1 MSKIVLIDGNSII
14 NRAFY
19 GMPDLTNTDGEHT
32 GAIVGFLNIMN
43 KILEEEKPDYLTV
56 AFDVHAPTFR
66 HKIYEAYKGTRKSM
80 PDELRSQVP
89 VLKELLSAMGI
100 KLIEKAGLEADD
112 ILGTLAKR
120 AEKLDIEVSLVSGD
134 RDLLQIATDKIKIR
148 IPKTKFGKT
157 EIFDYYTQDVINEY
171 QVPPLGIIELK
182 ALMGDSS
189 DNIPGVPK
197 VGQKTA
203 TELLIQYGN
212 IETLREHI
220 SEITKKS
227 IRETLEQNFDMAVL
241 SKTLATIEINA
252 DIDVDFEECRLH
264 NIYTKEAYP
273 LFKRLEIKKALENYN
288 GDELV
293 DINSI
298 NEVRTEE
305 IVENVEALD
314 LIFEGLNDKELI
326 AFDIVRDNDALS
338 SDSDGQLSF
347 NFAEKKEYVYI
358 TTDIQKYS
366 INVPAINNSTTNTTY
381 TLSHIHSTGNY
392 VYDRLAD
399 FIIESN
405 DKTFITYDLKK
416 QIKTLDCEE
425 LYDTAVSIKFFDTLL
440 AAYLLNPN
448 MQAYS
453 IDEPFD
459 KYSDYK
465 SKLIETEMYE
475 LFTNIEMP
483 LSIVLAGM
491 EREGIRVI
499 KEDLDSYGELLS
511 KDIDRLEAEIKDL
524 AGFDFNVNSPKQLG
538 EILFEKMQIP
548 GGKKTKTGYSTAA
561 DVLEKLAPDY
571 PFVAKI
577 LEYRGLT
584 KLKSTYVDGMDQF
597 IMSDSKIHCNF
608 NQTVTATGRISC
620 SEPNL
625 QNIPIRTEQGRL
637 IRKCF
642 VPTEGYEF
650 VDADYSQIELRI
662 MAHMSN
668 DEKLIDAYKNAKDI
682 HRITA
687 SEVFSVPFDEVT
699 DLQRRNA
706 KAVNFGIIYGI
717 SSFGLSQGL
726 SISRKDAQEFINNYF
741 VKFPGVK
748 SYLDDL
754 VNGAKEKG
762 YITTLF
768 GRRRPIP
775 ELKSSNFMQRQFG
788 ERVAMNAPIQGTA
801 ADIMKIAMINVYKRL
816 RDERLKS
823 KLIIQVHDELLI
835 ETFASEK
842 EQVIKILEDEME
854 NACKLQVRMEIDI
867 HSGNSWYEAK

>member
-43 KILEEEKPDYLTV
+43 KILDEEKPDYLTV
-56 AFDVHAPTFR
+56 AFDVKAPTFR

-80 PDELRSQVP
+80 PDELREQVP
-89 VLKELLSAMGI
+89 KLKELLLAMGI
-100 KLIEKAGLEADD
+100 TLVEKAGLEADD

-120 AEKLDIEVSLVSGD
+120 AEKAGMEVSLVSGD
-134 RDLLQIATDKIKIR
+134 RDLLQIATDIIKIR

-157 EIFDYYTQDVINEY
+157 EIHDYYTQDVINEY

-197 VGQKTA
+197 IGEKTA
-203 TELLIQYGN
+203 TDLLIQYGN
-212 IETLREHI
+212 IENLKEHI
-220 SEITKKS
+220 PEITKKS
-227 IRETLEQNFDMAVL
+227 VRETLEQNFDMAVL

-252 DIDVDFEECRLH
+252 DIEVDFEECRL
-264 NIYTKEAYP
+264 NDIYTLEAYP
-273 LFKRLEIKKALENYN
+273 ILKHLEIKKALEKY
-288 GDELV
+288 DESKLSG
-293 DINSI
+293 IAGT
-298 NEVRTEE
+298 TEKE
-305 IVENVEALD
+305 RQIVQVETASAYSEL
-314 LIFEGLNDKELI
+314 LNTLASTNRF
-326 AFDIVRDNDALS
+326 AFDIS
-338 SDSDGQLSF
+338 SEDDDLNADSTGQLSF
-347 NFAEKKEYVYI
+347 NFNEKEEYLYI
-358 TTDIQKYS
+358 VTADSKYEVN
-366 INVPAINNSTTNTTY
+366 ITKIDNA
-381 TLSHIHSTGNY
+381 LSLFSDMLITELSRFNDDAY
-392 VYDRLAD
+392 S
-399 FIIESN
+399 ES
-405 DKTFITYDLKK
+405 DKVVITYDLKK
-416 QIKTLDCEE
+416 QIKLIDREE
-425 LYDTAVSIKFFDTLL
+425 LYDTNASKLFFDTLI

-448 MQAYS
+448 MVSYS
-453 IDEPFD
+453 VDEPYD
-459 KYSDYK
+459 KFEEYK
-465 SKLIETEMYE
+465 SKLIDANMYE

-491 EREGIRVI
+491 EKAGI
-499 KEDLDSYGELLS
+499 KTLKDDLDAYGASLATE
-511 KDIDRLEAEIKDL
+511 IERLEKEIIEL
-524 AGFDFNVNSPKQLG
+524 AGIDFNVNSPKQLG
-538 EILFEKMQIP
+538 EILFEKMGIP

-561 DVLEKLAPDY
+561 DILEKLAPDY

-577 LEYRGLT
+577 LEYRGLS

-597 IMSDSKIHCNF
+597 ILSDSRIHCKF

-625 QNIPIRTEQGRL
+625 QNIPIKTEQGRL

-642 VPTEGYEF
+642 VPEDGYIF

-662 MAHMSN
+662 MAHMSG

-687 SEVFSVPFDEVT
+687 SEVFSVPFEEVT

-726 SISRKDAQEFINNYF
+726 SISRKEAQDFINNYF

-748 SYLDDL
+748 AYLDNL
-754 VNGAKEKG
+754 VEGAKEKG

-768 GRRRPIP
+768 DRRRPIP

-816 RDERLKS
+816 RDEGLKS

-835 ETFASEK
+835 ETLESEK
-842 EQVIKILEDEME
+842 DIVYKILEDEME
-854 NACKLQVRMEIDI
+854 NACRLSVKMEIDI

>member
-32 GAIVGFLNIMN
+32 GAIVGFLNIVN
-43 KILEEEKPDYLTV
+43 KILDEETPDYLAV
-56 AFDVHAPTFR
+56 AFDVKAPTFR

-80 PDELRSQVP
+80 PDELREQVP
-89 VLKELLSAMGI
+89 KLKELLKAMDI
-100 KLIEKAGLEADD
+100 TIVEKAGLEADD

-120 AEKLDIEVSLVSGD
+120 AEKAGMEVSLVSGD
-134 RDLLQIATDKIKIR
+134 RDLLQIATDVIKIR

-157 EIFDYYTQDVINEY
+157 EVHDYYTQDVINEY

-197 VGQKTA
+197 IGEKTA
-203 TELLIQYGN
+203 TDLLIQYGN
-212 IETLREHI
+212 IETLKEHI
-220 SEITKKS
+220 PEISKKS
-227 IRETLEQNFDMAVL
+227 VRETLEQNFDMAVL
-241 SKTLATIEINA
+241 SKTLATIEVNA
-252 DIDVDFEECRLH
+252 DIDVKFEDCVFK
-264 NIYTKEAYP
+264 NMYTKEAYP
-273 LFKRLEIKKALENYN
+273 IFKRLEIKKALEKYDESMLN
-288 GDELV
+288 GIDAGSSANRETVSVTTEAEL
-293 DINSI
+293 
-298 NEVRTEE
+298 T
-305 IVENVEALD
+305 ALV
-314 LIFEGLNDKELI
+314 KELESI
-326 AFDIVRDNDALS
+326 KAFAFDIE
-338 SDSDGQLSF
+338 SDSDGLSLDNDGQLSF
-347 NFAEKKEYVYI
+347 DFSEKKESLTVCTDTFKYLVDI
-358 TTDIQKYS
+358 TSNNGFLNVFTDLILK
-366 INVPAINNSTTNTTY
+366 ICDNNKS
-381 TLSHIHSTGNY
+381 LE
-392 VYDRLAD
+392 D
-399 FIIESN
+399 
-405 DKTFITYDLKK
+405 DKKTVIITYDLKK
-416 QIKTLDCEE
+416 QIKAMLRDE
-425 LYDTAVSIKFFDTLL
+425 LYDTELASNFFDTLI

-453 IDEPFD
+453 IDEPYD
-459 KYSDYK
+459 KYEEYR
-465 SKLIETEMYE
+465 SKLIESDMLK
-475 LFTNIEMP
+475 LFTDIEMP
-483 LSIVLAGM
+483 LAIVLAGM
-491 EREGIRVI
+491 EKEGIRTL
-499 KEDLDSYGELLS
+499 KDDLLAYGDALKIE
-511 KDIDRLEAEIKDL
+511 IDRLESEIKEL
-524 AGFDFNVNSPKQLG
+524 AGMDFNVNSPKQLG

-561 DVLEKLAPDY
+561 EVLEKLAPDY

-597 IMSDSKIHCNF
+597 IKSDSRIHCKF

-642 VPTEGYEF
+642 VPKDGYIF

-662 MAHMSN
+662 MAHMSS

-687 SEVFSVPFDEVT
+687 SEVFSVPFEEVT
-699 DLQRRNA
+699 ETQRRNA

-726 SISRKDAQEFINNYF
+726 SISRKEAGDYINSYF
-741 VKFPGVK
+741 EKFPGVK
-748 SYLDDL
+748 TYLDSL
-754 VNGAKEKG
+754 VSSAKECG
-762 YITTLF
+762 FITTLF

-775 ELKSSNFMQRQFG
+775 ELKNSNFMQRQFG

-816 RDERLKS
+816 RNENLNS

-835 ETFASEK
+835 ETLESEK
-842 EQVIKILEDEME
+842 DKVYEILKDEME
-854 NACKLQVRMEIDI
+854 NACQLSVKMEVDI
-867 HSGNSWYEAK
+867 HSGKSWYEAK

>member
-43 KILEEEKPDYLTV
+43 KILDEETPDYLTV
-56 AFDVHAPTFR
+56 AFDVKAPTFR

-80 PDELRSQVP
+80 PDELREQVP
-89 VLKELLSAMGI
+89 KLKELLLAMGI
-100 KLIEKAGLEADD
+100 TLYEKAGLEADD

-120 AEKLDIEVSLVSGD
+120 AEKEGMDVSLVSGD

-157 EIFDYYTQDVINEY
+157 EIHDYYTQDVIDEY
-171 QVPPLGIIELK
+171 MVPPLGIIELK
-182 ALMGDSS
+182 ALMGDAS

-197 VGQKTA
+197 IGQKTA
-203 TELLIQYGN
+203 TDLLVQYGN
-212 IETLREHI
+212 IENLKEHI

-227 IRETLEQNFDMAVL
+227 VRETLEQNFDMAVL

-252 DIDVDFEECRLH
+252 EVDVDFRDCLLG

-273 LFKRLEIKKALENYN
+273 IFKKLEIKKALEKYS
-288 GDELV
+288 DEELN
-293 DINSI
+293 DIAEGNTKA
-298 NEVRTEE
+298 REE
-305 IVENVEALD
+305 ILVNELNSFKSMLTALD
-314 LIFEGLNDKELI
+314 DYDVIS
-326 AFDIVRDNDALS
+326 FDIKKDDTGFRSDN
-338 SDSDGQLSF
+338 DGQLSF
-347 NFAEKKEYVYI
+347 NFSTKEEYMYVCTKDSKYQVDINIPGADVLSDFTDYI
-358 TTDIQKYS
+358 VK
-366 INVPAINNSTTNTTY
+366 A
-381 TLSHIHSTGNY
+381 TG
-392 VYDRLAD
+392 
-399 FIIESN
+399 
-405 DKTFITYDLKK
+405 KTFAVFDLKN
-416 QIKTLDCEE
+416 QIELIGRDE
-425 LYDTAVSIKFFDTLL
+425 LYDTDISNKFFDTLI
-440 AAYLLNPN
+440 AAYLINPN
-448 MQAYS
+448 MQTYS
-453 IDEPFD
+453 FNEPID
-459 KYSDYK
+459 KYDEYK
-465 SKLIETEMYE
+465 SRLIEMDMYS
-475 LFTNIEMP
+475 LFTEIEMP
-483 LSIVLAGM
+483 LTIVLAGM
-491 EREGIRVI
+491 EREGITVVKSDLLAYGDSLAKDIERLEKEI
-499 KEDLDSYGELLS
+499 KE
-511 KDIDRLEAEIKDL
+511 L
-524 AGFDFNVNSPKQLG
+524 AGFDFNINSPKQLG
-538 EILFEKMQIP
+538 EVLFEKMQIP

-561 DVLEKLAPDY
+561 DVLEKLAPEY

-577 LEYRGLT
+577 LEYRGLA

-597 IMSDSKIHCNF
+597 IKTDSKIHCKF

-642 VPTEGYEF
+642 VPMEGYEF

-662 MAHMSN
+662 MAHMSG

-687 SEVFSVPFDEVT
+687 SEVFNVPFDEVT
-699 DLQRRNA
+699 DIQRRNA

-726 SISRKDAQEFINNYF
+726 SISRKEAQEFINNYF
-741 VKFPGVK
+741 IKFPGVK
-748 SYLDDL
+748 SYLDAL
-754 VNGAKEKG
+754 VADAKENG

-768 GRRRPIP
+768 KRRRPVP

-816 RDERLKS
+816 RDEGLKS

-835 ETFASEK
+835 ETFLSEK
-842 EQVIKILEDEME
+842 DRVYKILEDEME
-854 NACKLQVRMEIDI
+854 NACKLSVKMEIDI
-867 HSGNSWYEAK
+867 HSGMSWYEAK